1 MYVYKIFINKYVKLN
16 LNLNLIKKMDSK
28 FNLNFSL
35 CPTSIN
41 FDERINTD
49 YSQSSFN
56 DIEMTD
62 HMDNIIIDENNN
74 KLLSHCFCGN
84 NEDSLKMM

>member
-1 MYVYKIFINKYVKLN
+1 MESKYLN
-16 LNLNLIKKMDSK
+16 R
-28 FNLNFSL
+28 SL

-41 FDERINTD
+41 FESRINTD

-62 HMDNIIIDENNN
+62 DNNNNIIDENNN
-74 KLLSHCFCGN
+74 ESELFHCFCGKK
-84 NEDSLKMM
+84 DDYLLMM